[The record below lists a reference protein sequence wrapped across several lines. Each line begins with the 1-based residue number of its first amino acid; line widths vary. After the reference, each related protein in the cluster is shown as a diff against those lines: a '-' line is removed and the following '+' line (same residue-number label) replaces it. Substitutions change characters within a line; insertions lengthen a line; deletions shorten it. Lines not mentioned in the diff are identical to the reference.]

1 MCGIT
6 LIVLAVILAVIMY
19 QCIADGHN
27 DVFPEPAMIALAA
40 FTFYNVIVA
49 IINATKSRKGDLRQ
63 QTLLRVSIAGAIGAL
78 LVLEMQM
85 LGTYA
90 YLTDHQAAVIM
101 EAVSGFVGTLLVLL
115 MGCSLLTK
123 LRNAR

>member
-1 MCGIT
+1 
-6 LIVLAVILAVIMY
+6 MY

-90 YLTDHQAAVIM
+90 YLTDHQATVIM
-101 EAVSGFVGTLLVLL
+101 EAVSGFVGALLVLL
-115 MGCSLLTK
+115 MGCSLLT
-123 LRNAR
+123 

>member
-1 MCGIT
+1 
-6 LIVLAVILAVIMY
+6 MY

-78 LVLEMQM
+78 S
-85 LGTYA
+85 Y
-90 YLTDHQAAVIM
+90 
-101 EAVSGFVGTLLVLL
+101 
-115 MGCSLLTK
+115 
-123 LRNAR
+123 